1 MAKDLLLEIGLE
13 EVPARFL
20 RAAMNQLREKTEKWL
35 DASRLSYDKVEAY
48 ATPRRLAVLA
58 RGVAEKQD
66 DVNEEVKGPSRKIAQ
81 DANGDWSKAALGFAR
96 SQGVEASDFTFKE
109 LGGVEYIYATKS
121 LNGQEASALLP
132 EGLKSIISSL
142 TFPKNMRW
150 GTYDFRFIRPI
161 RWMVA
166 LFGAD
171 IVPFEITDVA
181 TNRVSRGHRF
191 LGSETS
197 IAQASDYVEALRGQH
212 VLVDVEER
220 EALILKQIRDLAE
233 QKNWNIAIKED
244 LLEEVLFLVE
254 TPTALFG
261 TFEESFLNIPQEVLI
276 TSMREHQR
284 YFPVL
289 DAEGKLL
296 PFFVTVRNG
305 DAKSL
310 DVIAKGNEKVLRARL
325 SDAKFFYEEDQKVAI
340 QDSLAKLENVVF
352 HEDLGSTGDKVRRIR
367 QTADSIATQLK
378 LGSETAQHISRAADI
393 CKFDLVTQMVYEF
406 PELQGV
412 MGEDYARKAGE
423 KEEVARAVFEHYQPR
438 FAGESVPASIVGS
451 VVSLADKTDA
461 IVGFF
466 GIGIIPTGSQDPYA
480 LRRQAA
486 GIVQILLDHHLE
498 LTLEQLFGLSI
509 AVHEQAGHLKRSA
522 DEVRKDLHD
531 FFELRVKKLL
541 SDTLRYDIVD
551 AVIAAG
557 FGDIAAVVARGK
569 ALMHA
574 VQHEEDFKTTVESF
588 TRTSN
593 LAAKAQERE
602 VKPELF
608 EDEAERE
615 LFESWELL
623 HGQRET
629 WAYAEEEGTMTAAAA
644 ELTALSGLKQP
655 ITTFFD
661 RVMVMAE
668 DEKVRAN
675 RLALLAAVD
684 SDLKQFADFGK
695 LVWQ

>member
-58 RGVAEKQD
+58 HGVAEKQE
-66 DVNEEVKGPSRKIAQ
+66 DVSEEVKGPSRKIAQ
-81 DANGDWSKAALGFAR
+81 NDSGEWTKAALGFAR

-109 LGGVEYIYATKS
+109 AGGVEYVYATKS

-132 EGLKSIISSL
+132 EGLKSIIASL
-142 TFPKNMRW
+142 NFPKNMRW
-150 GTYDFRFIRPI
+150 GAYDFKFVRPI

-166 LFGAD
+166 LFGQEV
-171 IVPFEITDVA
+171 VPFEITDVHA
-181 TNRVSRGHRF
+181 GRITRGHRF
-191 LGSETS
+191 LGTETS
-197 IAQASDYVEALRGQH
+197 IAQASDYVEALRAQH
-212 VLVDVEER
+212 VMANVEER
-220 EALILKQIRDLAE
+220 EALILQQIRDLAE
-233 QKNWNIAIKED
+233 EKNWNIAIKDD

-261 TFEESFLNIPQEVLI
+261 TFEESFLNIPQDVLI

-305 DAKSL
+305 DARSL

-325 SDAKFFYEEDQKVAI
+325 SDAKFFYEEDQKMPIKDAL
-340 QDSLAKLENVVF
+340 SKLENVVF

-367 QTADSIATQLK
+367 QTADKIASLLQLD
-378 LGSETAQHISRAADI
+378 SEDAQDVSRAADI

-423 KEEVARAVFEHYQPR
+423 NESVARAVFEHYQPR

-451 VVSLADKTDA
+451 VVSLADKLDA
-461 IVGFF
+461 VVGFF

-486 GIVQILLDHHLE
+486 GIVQILLDHKLD
-498 LTLEQLFGLSI
+498 LTLEQLFDLSI
-509 AVHEQAGHLKRSA
+509 AVHEQAGNLKRTP
-522 DEVRKDLHD
+522 EEIRKDLHD
-531 FFELRVKKLL
+531 FFELRIKKLL
-541 SDTLRYDIVD
+541 SETLRYDVVD
-551 AVIAAG
+551 AAIAAG
-557 FGDIAAVVARGK
+557 FGDIPAVVARGK
-569 ALMHA
+569 ALMNA
-574 VQHEEDFKTTVESF
+574 VTSENNFKLTVESF
-588 TRTSN
+588 TRTGN
-593 LAAKAQERE
+593 LASKASGGE
-602 VKPELF
+602 VNPDLF
-608 EDEAERE
+608 EGEAERE
-615 LFESWELL
+615 LFEAWRLL
-623 HGQRET
+623 QRQRGT
-629 WAYAEEEGTMTAAAA
+629 WAQGKGYADAAEA
-644 ELTALSGLKQP
+644 ELTALSGLAQP

-668 DEKVRAN
+668 NENVRAN
-675 RLALLAAVD
+675 RLALLAAID
-684 SDLKQFADFGK
+684 GDLKRFADFGR